1 MQELDSLLELLLMLV
16 KEPRT
21 GILLFLLVIASFSDY
36 ATYKIPNWLTLGGI
50 LFGLIYN
57 SAFPFSINPRHAFL
71 WAAGGMLIG
80 LGTMLPLYILKI
92 MGAGDVKLM
101 TMIGAILGV
110 NDTLYVILFSFMI
123 GGIAA
128 IGFAIAN
135 QALTR
140 MLINIKNISQIFILT
155 SISGFKPEATLEKEQ
170 SVGKLPYG
178 ICISIGATIYLI
190 TRQLGYL

>member
-21 GILLFLLVIASFSDY
+21 GVLLLLLVIASFSDY
-36 ATYKIPNWLTLGGI
+36 ATYKIPNWLTFGGM

-57 SAFPFSINPRHAFL
+57 SVVPFSTIPHHAFL
-71 WAAGGMLIG
+71 WAAGGLLIG
-80 LGTMLPLYILKI
+80 FCIMLPFYAMKI

-101 TMIGAILGV
+101 AMIGASLGV
-110 NDTLYVILFSFMI
+110 SDTFYVVLFSFII

-140 MLINIKNISQIFILT
+140 MLVNIKNISQIFILT
-155 SISGFKPEATLEKEQ
+155 AISGFRPEVTIEKEQ
-170 SVGKLPYG
+170 SIGKLPYG
-178 ICISIGATIYLI
+178 ICISIGATLYLI
-190 TRQLGYL
+190 TRQLGYI

>member
-21 GILLFLLVIASFSDY
+21 GILLILLVIASFSDY
-36 ATYKIPNWLTLGGI
+36 ATYKIPNWLTFGGM
-50 LFGLIYN
+50 LFGLTYN
-57 SAFPFSINPRHAFL
+57 AAVPLSTNPHHAFL
-71 WAAGGMLIG
+71 WAAQGLLIG
-80 LGTMLPLYILKI
+80 LCIMLPLYVMKI

-101 TMIGAILGV
+101 AMIGAFLGAS
-110 NDTLYVILFSFMI
+110 DTLYVILFSFII

-140 MLINIKNISQIFILT
+140 MLVNIKNISQIFILT
-155 SISGFKPEATLEKEQ
+155 ATSGFKPEATIEKEQ

-178 ICISIGATIYLI
+178 ICISIGATLYLI
-190 TRQLGYL
+190 TRQLSYI